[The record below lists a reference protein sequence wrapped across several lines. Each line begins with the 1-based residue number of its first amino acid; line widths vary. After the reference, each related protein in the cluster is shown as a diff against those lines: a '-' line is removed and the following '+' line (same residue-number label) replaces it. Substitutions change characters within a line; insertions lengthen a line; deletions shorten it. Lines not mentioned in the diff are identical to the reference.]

1 MSIFVQSLS
10 SEWLKRKRTAGAWLV
25 VIGGFFIPALILFA
39 RVYESGGLAEAN
51 RNPRLWE
58 IQYDRCWQFM
68 GFFLLPIGVILATS
82 LVTQLE
88 FRNNTWKQLHTT
100 PQPLRVIFFAK
111 LTVVLVM
118 LIQWFVLFN
127 IGIYLTGVLPC
138 LFFRHVPW
146 PSESFPLRLFWEG
159 SWKFFLDAL
168 PIVALQYLVSL
179 QWKNF
184 LAPLGIGF
192 GLYVA
197 SVVAVHWR
205 YGYWVPYTYC
215 YYEFLG
221 KRSPVRQPIHG
232 WAIGYFVLFTV
243 VAYILYISKKE
254 KG

>member
-10 SEWLKRKRTAGAWLV
+10 SEWLKRKRTAAAWLV

-39 RVYESGGLAEAN
+39 RLYESGGLAAAN
-51 RNPRLWE
+51 ANPRLWE
-58 IQYDRCWQFM
+58 IQYARCWEFM

-82 LVTQLE
+82 LVAQLE

-100 PQPLRVIFFAK
+100 PQPLHVIFFAK
-111 LTVVLVM
+111 LTVVLIM
-118 LIQWFVLFN
+118 LIQWFILFN
-127 IGIYLTGVLPC
+127 IGIWLTGVLPC
-138 LFFRHVPW
+138 LFFRDVHWPAEPFPW
-146 PSESFPLRLFWEG
+146 RLFWEG
-159 SWKFFLDAL
+159 SRTFFLDAL
-168 PIVALQYLVSL
+168 PIVALQYLLSL

-205 YGYWVPYTYC
+205 FGYWVPYTYC

-221 KRSPVRQPIHG
+221 NRSPVHVSVHA
-232 WAIGYFVLFTV
+232 WATGYFVLFTV
-243 VAYILYISKKE
+243 VAYILYITKKE